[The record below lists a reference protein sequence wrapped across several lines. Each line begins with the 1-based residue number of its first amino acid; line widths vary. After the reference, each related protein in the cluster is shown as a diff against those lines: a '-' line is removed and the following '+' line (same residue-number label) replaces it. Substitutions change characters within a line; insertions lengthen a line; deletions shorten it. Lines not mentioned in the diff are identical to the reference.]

1 MIPSGLTPVAVE
13 PTLTVRVFLREKDGL
28 ERWLHWS
35 GTTLTSDR
43 AYRWQGTPS
52 QAKAMKKASKVAR
65 PLIAV
70 RVPQPKP
77 QSEVWK

>member
-1 MIPSGLTPVAVE
+1 MTDISTPVVS
-13 PTLTVRVFLREKDGL
+13 RVTAELVMLREKHGL
-28 ERWLHWS
+28 GRYLHIS

-52 QAKAMKKASKVAR
+52 QAKAMKKASEVAR
-65 PLIAV
+65 PLIVV